1 MSSDQ
6 MAISH
11 GTNTKAMGRVIVR
24 EPRAG
29 ILIPGTQSGTA
40 GKAIP
45 MFLAAGPGESVSS
58 DQMAISHGINT
69 KAMGRVTV
77 REPRAGILIPG
88 TQSGTAGKAIP
99 M

>member
-11 GTNTKAMGRVIVR
+11 GT
-24 EPRAG
+24 
-29 ILIPGTQSGTA
+29 
-40 GKAIP
+40 
-45 MFLAAGPGESVSS
+45 
-58 DQMAISHGINT
+58 NT

-88 TQSGTAGKAIP
+88 TRSGTAGKAIS
-99 M
+99 MFLAAGTG